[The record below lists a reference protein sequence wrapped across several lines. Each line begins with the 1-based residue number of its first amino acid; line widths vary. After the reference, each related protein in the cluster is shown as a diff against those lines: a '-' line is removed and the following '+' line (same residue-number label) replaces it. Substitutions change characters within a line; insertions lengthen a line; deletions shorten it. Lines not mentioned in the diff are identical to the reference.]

1 MVGTL
6 PGAAPT
12 ETLIR
17 TAAKETQCLVT
28 AGGGRPLG
36 QVEWR
41 ENARAFSPNW
51 NKIRS

>member
-1 MVGTL
+1 MGTL

-41 ENARAFSPNW
+41 ENARAFSPDW